1 MLPTDAVIYV
11 VHDLLQ
17 VSREVR
23 SDLANLRLL
32 ILDIDI
38 DLVLPVYKE
47 VLVDHEVL
55 LVAGHCVSLMPAGSV
70 LLS

>member
-1 MLPTDAVIYV
+1 MLPPNALVYV

-17 VSREVR
+17 VSREVG

-32 ILDIDI
+32 VLHIDI
-38 DLVLPVYKE
+38 VLVLPVYKE

-55 LVAGHCVSLMPAGSV
+55 LVAGHCVGLIPAGSV
-70 LLS
+70 MLS